1 MSHGRA
7 GRESTTLTSR
17 IGGIA
22 SARLPPRSRTPLGQP
37 SRKDKRVLRSTRSIT
52 TVVAALAATALLTGQ
67 AMATTATDN
76 ASGTFYFT
84 DLLGGNQQVVDP
96 ELNSC
101 KLVSTLGTSV
111 SNQTDATVVL
121 YTDTSCALLANPVSP
136 GSSITF
142 VFKSY
147 RFIDN

>member
-1 MSHGRA
+1 MPHATR
-7 GRESTTLTSR
+7 TLMT
-17 IGGIA
+17 
-22 SARLPPRSRTPLGQP
+22 
-37 SRKDKRVLRSTRSIT
+37 
-52 TVVAALAATALLTGQ
+52 AAATLAATALLTGQ
-67 AMATTATDN
+67 AMATTATDSAN
-76 ASGTFYFT
+76 GTFYYT
-84 DLLGGNQQVVDP
+84 DLLGGNQQVVNP

-136 GSSITF
+136 GSTITF
-142 VFKSY
+142 AFKSY

>member
-1 MSHGRA
+1 M
-7 GRESTTLTSR
+7 
-17 IGGIA
+17 
-22 SARLPPRSRTPLGQP
+22 
-37 SRKDKRVLRSTRSIT
+37 
-52 TVVAALAATALLTGQ
+52 VATLAATMLLSGQ
-67 AMATTATDN
+67 AMATTATTN
-76 ASGTFYFT
+76 ASGTFYYT

-101 KLVSTLGTSV
+101 KLVSILGTSV

-136 GSSITF
+136 GSNVTF

>member
-1 MSHGRA
+1 MSRA
-7 GRESTTLTSR
+7 TRLLMTAAST
-17 IGGIA
+17 
-22 SARLPPRSRTPLGQP
+22 
-37 SRKDKRVLRSTRSIT
+37 
-52 TVVAALAATALLTGQ
+52 LAATALLTGQ
-67 AMATTATDN
+67 ATATTAADN

-136 GSSITF
+136 GSTVTF

-147 RFIDN
+147 RFIDS

>member
-1 MSHGRA
+1 MPRLT
-7 GRESTTLTSR
+7 RTVTT
-17 IGGIA
+17 A
-22 SARLPPRSRTPLGQP
+22 
-37 SRKDKRVLRSTRSIT
+37 
-52 TVVAALAATALLTGQ
+52 VAALAATMLLSGQ
-67 AMATTATDN
+67 AMATTTTAN
-76 ASGTFYFT
+76 ASGTFYYT

-96 ELNSC
+96 ELDSC

-142 VFKSY
+142 LFKSY
-147 RFIDN
+147 RFIDG